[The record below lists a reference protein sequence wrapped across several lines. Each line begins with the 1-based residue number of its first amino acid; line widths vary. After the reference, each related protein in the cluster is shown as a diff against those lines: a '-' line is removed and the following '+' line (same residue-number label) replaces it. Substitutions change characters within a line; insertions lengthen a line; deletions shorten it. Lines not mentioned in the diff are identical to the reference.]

1 MIAPTVAC
9 HVRDATTSRELE
21 VELEEGLEEGLE
33 EELEEVLEEELE
45 EALIGILFEL
55 KSKNLRRERS
65 GDVRAR
71 KDVQV
76 GV

>member
-1 MIAPTVAC
+1 VIAPTVAC
-9 HVRDATTSRELE
+9 HVRVATTSRELE
-21 VELEEGLEEGLE
+21 VELEEGLEEG
-33 EELEEVLEEELE
+33 LEEVLEEELE